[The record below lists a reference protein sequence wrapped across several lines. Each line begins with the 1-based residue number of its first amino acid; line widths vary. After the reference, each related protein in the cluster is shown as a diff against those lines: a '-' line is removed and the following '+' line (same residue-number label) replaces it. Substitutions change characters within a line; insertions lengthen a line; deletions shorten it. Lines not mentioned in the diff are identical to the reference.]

1 MSYHFFIWG
10 DWNYLNAIIEISPG
24 LFNDSAEKYSVKYLN
39 EDKLILTKL
48 IQIDNND
55 VLIEYE
61 FEHLADYY
69 NPSYYYP
76 QSED

>member
-1 MSYHFFIWG
+1 
-10 DWNYLNAIIEISPG
+10 
-24 LFNDSAEKYSVKYLN
+24 LN